1 VARKGRA
8 KRKQAIFYHPRL
20 PPVTVIEI
28 GIATETNTAFS
39 INETKTVVLGI
50 AEETNI
56 AQPLAGLRI
65 VTEVDTAFPIVPMR
79 TKAIGLA
86 TETNTAFAVGKK
98 KLFTIP
104 DIVTETDFA
113 FSIIPQKTFPGL
125 PPGVPFYEVELT
137 QLTVNGGATIIASVP
152 FDDLQYG
159 FTIDG
164 PNWAEMVIDAWKPEA
179 TVANFTEGEREV
191 YIRRDGELV
200 WAGYLWSAEGS
211 TNDMTVRLSCSG
223 WSSML
228 DHRLIDA
235 DKLFTDEEQFDIAWE
250 LIDFTQ
256 NKTDGDLGFT
266 RGPEPDS
273 GVDRTIKYRYWERR
287 NIGEVIRELAEMN
300 NGFDFDIT
308 PNKVFHMYH
317 PRRGVLQGTTLELDV
332 NMNTIQQL
340 RDASEVASEVH
351 GIGGGEGK
359 ATCIAVVS
367 DATALAD
374 YGLRQTAEEFGDIKH
389 FNTMTQKTTRFLNQ
403 RKRSTRQPQVSL
415 AVVGVA
421 PEVGSYSV
429 GDKFPLLA
437 DAGYF
442 NISGEFRIAAY
453 EVHLDQS
460 GVEVATL
467 HFDERLA
474 P

>member
-8 KRKQAIFYHPRL
+8 KRKQAYFYHPRL
-20 PPVTVIEI
+20 PPVTVVEI

-39 INETKTVVLGI
+39 INEVKTVVLGI

-56 AQPLAGLRI
+56 AQPLQGLDL
-65 VTEVDTAFPIVPMR
+65 VTEFDTAFPIVPMR
-79 TKAIGLA
+79 TKTIGIA
-86 TETNTAFAVGKK
+86 TETNTAFSILGKK
-98 KLFTIP
+98 VKLIGLAE
-104 DIVTETDFA
+104 ETNFA
-113 FSIIPQKTFPGL
+113 FSITPQKTFPGL

-211 TNDMTVRLSCSG
+211 TSDMTVRLSCSG
-223 WSSML
+223 WASML
-228 DHRLIDA
+228 DHRLIDN
-235 DKLFTDEEQFDIAWE
+235 DKLFTDEDQFDIAWE

-256 NKTDGDLGFT
+256 NKTDGNLGFT

-273 GVDRTIKYRYWERR
+273 GVDRTIKYRFWERR
-287 NIGEVIRELAEMN
+287 VIGEVIRELAEMN
-300 NGFDFDIT
+300 NGFDFDIA

-317 PRRGVLQGTTLELDV
+317 PRRGVLLGTTLELDV

-403 RKRSTRQPQVSL
+403 HKRSTRQPQISL
-415 AVVGVA
+415 AVVGAA
-421 PEVGSYSV
+421 PEVGTYSV
-429 GDKFPLLA
+429 GDKASLLA
-437 DAGYF
+437 NAGYF
-442 NISGEFRIAAY
+442 NISGEFRISAY
-453 EVHLDQS
+453 EVHLDQT
-460 GVEVATL
+460 GVEVATI